1 MPIPFRKGKI
11 EINNTY
17 NAKIRT
23 HILSAVKKA
32 KLFLHI
38 GHGKTGTSAVQS
50 SLAIAS
56 ERLLKKGINYP
67 IHPSLRDRSSQLEI
81 TSGNWAPNPE
91 VNLTHDLLRIAENN
105 HDSRST
111 ILSSESLFWE
121 IPELIKNKQEW
132 QNYID
137 LHIILAVRE
146 VEEMLSSEYQQ
157 RIKRHGDSMPLE
169 QFIRARKF
177 ISSHHEKAAEIIDL
191 MAQSGTAN
199 TIINYSKHKRD
210 ISQMIFKLIGAEE
223 AYPAE
228 RMDEV
233 IINRSLSRKELEIMI
248 TINKLYYNKI
258 PTISTKISDVL
269 IKNQPKTEAKM
280 CKIIPQQ
287 LEKVYATNFSFIETI
302 NLHLNQSEQLSTSP
316 QESTPQSSTER
327 EQKIREE
334 EALSIHLI
342 AETLKEVLINE
353 SKQKLSNETIDAIIK
368 FSQSRTVTKTT
379 EVELL
384 EVAKENRPQGQ
395 ALARLLER
403 AKKELAKE

>member
-1 MPIPFRKGKI
+1 MERRTSNEG
-11 EINNTY
+11 
-17 NAKIRT
+17 NANMMSYA
-23 HILSAVKKA
+23 LGAVKKT

-56 ERLLKKGINYP
+56 GKLLERGINYP

-91 VNLTHDLLRIAENN
+91 VNLTQELLTLANN
-105 HDSRST
+105 NQSAPSI

-121 IPELIKNKQEW
+121 IPELIENKNGWE
-132 QNYID
+132 NHID

-146 VEEMLSSEYQQ
+146 IEEMLSSEYQQ

-191 MAQSGTAN
+191 MSQSGISN

-210 ISQMIFKLIGAEE
+210 ISQIIFKLIGAED

-233 IINRSLSRKELEIMI
+233 IINRSLSRKELEIML
-248 TINKLYYNKI
+248 TINKLYYNEI
-258 PTISTKISDVL
+258 PTISTRISDAL
-269 IKNQPKTEAKM
+269 IKNQPNIKPQK
-280 CKIIPQQ
+280 CKIIQQQ
-287 LEKVYATNFSFIETI
+287 LEKVYAKNQSYIETI
-302 NLHLNQSEQLSTSP
+302 NQHLDQSEQLSTSS
-316 QESTPQSSTER
+316 QESTPQISAER

-334 EALSIHLI
+334 ENLSVHLI
-342 AETLKEVLINE
+342 ADALKDALIHE
-353 SKQKLSNETIDAIIK
+353 AKKKLSNEAVDALIK
-368 FSQSRTVTKTT
+368 LSQSRTVSKTT

-395 ALARLLER
+395 ALSKLLER
-403 AKKELAKE
+403 AKKELANE